1 MVQAHKGYFQ
11 EGKFV
16 PFDAVTATIPN
27 NVEVYIV
34 ITENA
39 ITETKTLAQKQ
50 NEALKEFFAGI
61 KEIDDEPIDDEF
73 LAIVNG
79 GITIDSGVEL

>member
-16 PFDAVTATIPN
+16 PFDAATATIPN

-39 ITETKTLAQKQ
+39 VTETKTKSQRQGEALEKLLATLEATDETLTENFDEILAQ
-50 NEALKEFFAGI
+50 GI
-61 KEIDDEPIDDEF
+61 SIR
-73 LAIVNG
+73 
-79 GITIDSGVEL
+79 GINL